1 MLDTTRPALLVVHMA
16 FTLTPCFAQEDTVR
30 VQTLTFDSITTR
42 RGCWVFPDASH
53 TYRKVLMHHTL
64 KCDPQT
70 TQDQYA
76 CGEWDYLTHNLIHEH
91 TGVLDSNAL
100 QHPWF
105 KVGAAAPGSVD
116 RAAMPSYDIRQI
128 AVPRRTVIGTLSEA
142 LHPVGSGGAW
152 DGGLLQAVQ
161 GTSRTQALYLASELS
176 AAGLQPG
183 PIAQLR
189 FTTDGQGN
197 GAFGRFT
204 IRMKQTQ
211 ATTAGP
217 GFDDSPLMTVHE
229 VAPPTLGTVAGE
241 QVFVLEPPF
250 VWDGSSNLLVDLA
263 AARSAGL
270 SAPQVVGTAMP
281 DLAVQAVG
289 RDGHLLLKDD
299 LIGVDP
305 APLANVG
312 PAITL
317 MFRAW
322 GDSILPVNTTALEAV
337 DAAGRR
343 VLNVH
348 LPWSNGRVYWDAG
361 QDGTGYDRIDKA
373 ANTADLE
380 GRWNHWAFVKNAAT
394 GSMKIYLN
402 GVLWHSG
409 TGKTRPLAGITT
421 FRLASGANGEFPYP
435 GAMDEVNVFNTE
447 VDAATIAAWADR
459 AVDATHPNAADLLY
473 SFHCDELPGEH
484 MLVNA
489 ADPAHNAWPLGTPR
503 RSFREAIDLHHTAHP
518 VTVRPDLVFVQGTYT
533 SVTDTVLLERPEP
546 RELLTQEHFQ
556 VNGNGVVPVD
566 TVFSWFGGHTR
577 TFAPDGAVLDSA
589 LVPSTLDLNDTLH
602 YYGVPFEV
610 VNNWEIGR
618 YITPYGIGLSL
629 GPQGFRWTFDVTDYQ
644 WLLHDSVELS
654 AGNQQELIDLE
665 FELIEGTPPRTV
677 VAHQRPWGGLT
688 SRSYADL
695 SNDVALPP
703 VTVQLSPAASQW
715 SLRTRLTG
723 HGHNSNDGQYPHCCE
738 WKDNTHYLYL
748 NGIEQDAWHIW
759 QTNDCALNPV
769 YPQGGTWLGSR
780 EGWCPG
786 DLVKDHE
793 VQLPGLSPGGTAT
806 LDYRITPVPANNQG
820 MGGGNYVI
828 NMDLLEF
835 GAAAHALD
843 AEIVE
848 VQRPSTTDMHRR
860 NNPLCHDPLV
870 VLRNAGAQ
878 DLTSVTFTYGVE
890 GGTPMSWTWTGLL
903 KHMERTEVVLP
914 VDGAGFWVG
923 TDPSVFTVSVSA
935 PNGGADAN
943 PVNDSYR
950 TAFALPTVYP
960 ETIVVNYKTNNFPGE
975 NSLSIRDV
983 YGSTI
988 FERTN
993 HAANT
998 TYSDTLTLFAGC
1010 YTVEFLD
1017 TGNDGLSYWADPG
1030 AGNGYFRLRRTTGSI
1045 LKSFDPEFGRSIK
1058 WSFTSGAL
1066 VGVEELVPAAA
1077 LEAWPNPT
1085 NGLLTMGVEGI
1096 LGDALVEVLDMR
1108 GAVVMRLQRALHG
1121 GDRLSLDLSGMAD
1134 GLYEVRVT
1142 GPDRRAQARVVK
1154 Q

>member
-1 MLDTTRPALLVVHMA
+1 MLDTTRRALLVVHMA

-204 IRMKQTQ
+204 IRLKQTQ

-217 GFDDSPLMTVHE
+217 GFDDNDLMTVHE

-373 ANTADLE
+373 ATTADLE

-533 SVTDTVLLERPEP
+533 SVTDAVLLERPEP

-566 TVFSWFGGHTR
+566 TVFSWLGGHTR

-723 HGHNSNDGQYPHCCE
+723 HGHNSNNGQYPHCCE

-748 NGIEQDAWHIW
+748 NGAEQDAWHIW

-950 TAFALPTVYP
+950 TAFALPAVYP

-1108 GAVVMRLQRALHG
+1108 GAVVKRQQRALHG

>member
-1 MLDTTRPALLVVHMA
+1 MMNRSLGVLLSLPL
-16 FTLTPCFAQEDTVR
+16 TLSLAPTFAQEDTVR
-30 VQTLTFDSITTR
+30 VQTLTYDSITTR
-42 RGCWVFPDASH
+42 RGWWVFPDASH

-76 CGEWDYLTHNLIHEH
+76 CGEWDYLTYNLIHEH
-91 TGVLDSNAL
+91 TGVLDSAAL

-105 KVGAAAPGSVD
+105 KVGAATPNSVERAPV
-116 RAAMPSYDIRQI
+116 PNYDLRQLI
-128 AVPRRTVIGTLSEA
+128 APRRTVTGTLTESTHA
-142 LHPVGSGGAW
+142 VGSGGAW
-152 DGGLLQAVQ
+152 DAGLLEAVQ
-161 GTSRTQALYLASELS
+161 GTSRTQALYLASELT

-204 IRMKQTQ
+204 IRMKHTAS
-211 ATTAGP
+211 ATLGSAFDEAG
-217 GFDDSPLMTVHE
+217 LTTVHE
-229 VAPPTLGTVAGE
+229 VAPASLGTAAGE
-241 QVFVLEPPF
+241 QVFVLQPPF
-250 VWDGSSNLLVDLA
+250 SWDGTSNILVDMA
-263 AARSAGL
+263 AARSVGL
-270 SAPQVVGTAMP
+270 AAPQVVGTALP
-281 DLAVQAVG
+281 DMAVQAVG
-289 RDGHLLLKDD
+289 RDGYLELRND

-305 APLANVG
+305 TPIANAG
-312 PAITL
+312 PAITI
-317 MFRAW
+317 MFRVW
-322 GDSILPVNTTALEAV
+322 GDASIPVNTTAFEAV
-337 DAAGRR
+337 DGLGRR

-348 LPWSNGRVYWDAG
+348 LPWSDGRVYWDAG
-361 QDGTGYDRIDKA
+361 QDGTGFDRIDKA
-373 ANTADLE
+373 ATTPNVE
-380 GRWNHWAFVKNAAT
+380 GQWNHWAFVKNAST

-409 TGKTRPLAGITT
+409 TGKTRPIAGIS
-421 FRLASGANGEFPYP
+421 RLRFASGINGEYPYP
-435 GAMDEVNVFNTE
+435 GRMDEINVFNTE
-447 VDAATIAAWADR
+447 VNATTIGAWADR

-473 SFHCDELPGEH
+473 SFHCDELPWDH

-503 RSFREAIDLHHTAHP
+503 RAYRDAPELHHTAQP
-518 VTVRPDLVFVQGTYT
+518 IATRADLTFVQGSYT
-533 SVTDTVLLERPEP
+533 TVTDTVLLERPEP
-546 RELLTQEHFQ
+546 RDLLTQEYFQ
-556 VNGNGVVPVD
+556 VSGNTVVPVD
-566 TVFSWFGGHTR
+566 TVFSWAGGYSHTY
-577 TFAPDGAVLDSA
+577 APDGSVLDSA
-589 LVPSTLDLNDTLH
+589 QVQSTLDLNDTLD

-610 VNNWEIGR
+610 VNDWEIGR

-723 HGHNSNDGQYPHCCE
+723 HGHNSNNGQYPHCCE

-748 NGIEQDAWHIW
+748 NGAEQDAWHIW

-793 VQLPGLSPGGTAT
+793 VRLTGLNPGGTAT

-835 GAAAHALD
+835 GAPAHTLD
-843 AEIVE
+843 AEIME
-848 VQRPSTTDMHRR
+848 VQRPSTTDVHRR

-878 DLTSVTFTYGVE
+878 DLTSVTFTYGVV
-890 GGTPMSWTWTGLL
+890 GGTPMTWTWNGLL

-923 TDPSVFTVSVSA
+923 ATPSVFNVSVSA
-935 PNGGADAN
+935 PNGGADGN

-950 TAFALPTVYP
+950 TAFELPAVYP

-983 YGSTI
+983 YGSVI
-988 FERTN
+988 FERSN

-998 TYSDTLTLFAGC
+998 IYNDTLTLFAGC

-1030 AGNGYFRLRRTTGSI
+1030 AGSGYFRLRRTTGSI
-1045 LKSFDPEFGRSIK
+1045 LKSFDPEFGRSIT

-1066 VGVEELVPAAA
+1066 VGVEELVPAAE

-1085 NGLLTMGVEGI
+1085 NGEVTIAVQGI
-1096 LGDALVEVLDMR
+1096 LGDALIEVLDMR
-1108 GAVVMRLQRALHG
+1108 GTLVQRQQRALHG
-1121 GDRLSLDLSGMAD
+1121 GDRFTLDLAGAAD
-1134 GLYEVRVT
+1134 GLYEVRIT
-1142 GPDRRAQARVVK
+1142 GADRQAQLRVVK

>member
-1 MLDTTRPALLVVHMA
+1 MLDTTRRALLVVHMA

-204 IRMKQTQ
+204 IRLKQTQ

-217 GFDDSPLMTVHE
+217 GFDDNDLMTVHE

-373 ANTADLE
+373 ATTADLE

-533 SVTDTVLLERPEP
+533 SVTDAVLLERPEP

-566 TVFSWFGGHTR
+566 TVFSWLGGHTR

-723 HGHNSNDGQYPHCCE
+723 HGHNSNNGQYPHCCE

-748 NGIEQDAWHIW
+748 NGAEQDAWHIW

-950 TAFALPTVYP
+950 TAFALPAVYP

-1108 GAVVMRLQRALHG
+1108 GAVVMRQQRALHG

>member
-1 MLDTTRPALLVVHMA
+1 MLDTTRRALLVVHMA

-183 PIAQLR
+183 SIAQLR

-211 ATTAGP
+211 ATSAGP
-217 GFDDSPLMTVHE
+217 GFDDSALMTVHE

-348 LPWSNGRVYWDAG
+348 LPWSNERVYWDAG

-373 ANTADLE
+373 ATTADLE

-484 MLVNA
+484 ILVNA

-566 TVFSWFGGHTR
+566 TVFSWLGGHTR

-950 TAFALPTVYP
+950 TAFALPAVYP

-1108 GAVVMRLQRALHG
+1108 GAVVKRQQRALHG